1 MLTRDEALPLRIV
14 DFCEGGKNDRDLLG
28 GKGAN
33 LAEMMAIGLP
43 IPCGFTIT
51 TESCRRFFENGGYLD
66 EELLEELT
74 GAMARLMLRSG
85 KRFGETTSPLLVSV
99 RSGAPVSMPG
109 MMDTVLNLGLNDRVA
124 VALGEETGNMGFA
137 LDSYRR
143 LIQMYSDVVLEIEK
157 YHFDLV
163 LERLLKQFEV
173 KQFLDLTTDQ
183 MLDVINRFQHVV
195 KMERGFE
202 FPQDPWIQLQ
212 EAIKAV
218 FRSWHNPRASV
229 YRSLNQIDEA
239 MGTAICVQMMV
250 FGNYDDESGTGVL
263 FTRNPSTGEDKRF
276 GEFLIRAQGEDVVAG
291 IRTPKPIDE
300 LKNQMPDIF
309 EELMTICENLEKHYR
324 DMQDIEF
331 TIEKGKL
338 FILQTRSGKRTIQA
352 ALRIA
357 IDLVGEKRIT
367 REEAL
372 MHLDVKAIDKILHPS
387 FSQDILDKNEPI
399 AVGLPASPG
408 AAVGRI
414 YFHAEDV
421 VTAKKNGIPAV
432 LVRQETSPEDI
443 EGMVHAE
450 GIITAR
456 GGMTSHA
463 AVVAR
468 SMGKCCVA
476 GCAEVTVDE
485 AAKVMKIDQLIL
497 TEGDW
502 ISVDGAT
509 GAIYTGVLEKD
520 ATGLSQDLVTIINWA
535 DAYAEIDVRA
545 NADTAMDTKIA
556 LGFGARGVGLCRT
569 EHMFFEAERILAV
582 REMILAKNLDARL
595 NALEK
600 LLPYQI
606 KDFFEMMK
614 VLEGEPLTVRLL
626 DPPLHEFLPQG
637 DDEITLLADQLDLP
651 IEDVLQQVK
660 VLREVNPM
668 LGHRG
673 CRLAITYP
681 EIYAMQV
688 KAIIT
693 AACEAKT
700 AGFQPNV
707 EIMIPLVAFEKELDI
722 VLSLVRDV
730 ANRVLM
736 DHDTQLTYKVGT
748 MIEVPRAAL
757 IADKLAQK
765 VDFFSFGTNDLTQM
779 TLGFSRDD
787 AGKFIKAYQEKH
799 VFKSDPFV
807 RLDFEGVGALINMAC
822 RQGRSVNTG
831 LKLGICGEHGGDM
844 ETIAFALQQGINYVS
859 CSPYR
864 VPLAKLA
871 AAQATIMTHSL
882 SKHRDMG

>member
-1 MLTRDEALPLRIV
+1 MLIRDEALAVRIV
-14 DFCEGGKNDRDLLG
+14 DFSEGGKNDRDLLG

-33 LAEMMAIGLP
+33 LAEMMQIGLS
-43 IPCGFTIT
+43 IPFGFTIT
-51 TESCRRFFENGGYLD
+51 TESCRQFYTGGGYLD
-66 EELLEELT
+66 EELLEELN
-74 GAMARLMLRSG
+74 GAMERLMLKSG
-85 KRFGETTSPLLVSV
+85 KRFGGMTSPLLVSV

-163 LERLLKQFEV
+163 LDRLLKQFGA
-173 KQFLDLTTDQ
+173 KQFIELTTDQ
-183 MLDVINRFQHVV
+183 MHDVIKRFQHVV
-195 KMERGFE
+195 KMEKGFE

-250 FGNYDDESGTGVL
+250 FGNYDDQSGTGVL
-263 FTRNPSTGEDKRF
+263 FTRNPSTGADERY
-276 GEFLIRAQGEDVVAG
+276 GEFLMRAQGEDVVAG
-291 IRTPKPIDE
+291 IRTPKPILELRDE
-300 LKNQMPDIF
+300 MPEIF
-309 EELMTICENLEKHYR
+309 KQLMSVCTTLENHYR

-331 TIEKGKL
+331 TVEKGKL

-372 MHLDVKAIDKILHPS
+372 MHIDVKAIDKMLHPS
-387 FSQDILDKNEPI
+387 FSEKVLSENQPI
-399 AVGLPASPG
+399 ATGLPASPG

-414 YFHAEDV
+414 FFHAEDV

-476 GCAEVTVDE
+476 GCAEVSVDE
-485 AAKVMKIDQLIL
+485 AAKVMKVDELVL
-497 TEGDW
+497 KEGDW
-502 ISVDGAT
+502 LSVDGAT
-509 GAIYTGVLEKD
+509 GGIYSGALEKD
-520 ATGLSQDLVTIINWA
+520 ATGLSEDLITIINWS
-535 DAYAEIDVRA
+535 DAYADIDVRA
-545 NADTAMDTKIA
+545 NADTATDTKIA
-556 LGFGARGVGLCRT
+556 MSFGARGVGLCRT

-582 REMILAKNLDARL
+582 REMILARDLDSRL

-606 KDFFEMMK
+606 QDFYEMMK

-637 DDEITLLADQLDLP
+637 DDEIVLLADQLDLP
-651 IEDVLQQVK
+651 IEDVLQHVK
-660 VLREVNPM
+660 ALREVNPM

-693 AACEAKT
+693 AACEAQE
-700 AGFQPNV
+700 AGYKPTI
-707 EIMIPLVAFEKELDI
+707 EIMIPLVAFEKELEI

-736 DHDTQLTYKVGT
+736 DNNTQLNYKVGT

-757 IADKLAQK
+757 IADKLAKK

-799 VFKSDPFV
+799 VFQSDPFV
-807 RLDFEGVGALINMAC
+807 RLDFEGVGGLIKMAC
-822 RQGRSVNTG
+822 RQGRSENAG
-831 LKLGICGEHGGDM
+831 LKLGICGEQGGDM
-844 ETIAFALQQGINYVS
+844 ETIAFALKQGINYVS

-871 AAQATIMTHSL
+871 AAQATIITHSL
-882 SKHRDMG
+882 SNHQDLG